1 MLNQTELAKL
11 TQAIHQERLKEAEQY
26 RLFQATIEPGDRL
39 SFRPVLL
46 LKLVTL
52 LLKLIH

>member
-11 TQAIHQERLKEAEQY
+11 TQAIHRERLKEAEPY
-26 RLFQATIEPGDRL
+26 HLFQVTIGPEDKF
-39 SFRPVLL
+39 SFRPALL

-52 LLKLIH
+52 LLKLVY